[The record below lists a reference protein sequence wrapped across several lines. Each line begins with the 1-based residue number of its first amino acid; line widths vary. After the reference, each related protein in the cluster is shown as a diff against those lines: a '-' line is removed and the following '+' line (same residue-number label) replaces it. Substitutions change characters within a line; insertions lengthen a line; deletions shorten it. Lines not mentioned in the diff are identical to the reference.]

1 MELSNKEK
9 RRARKHA
16 ILMVYQH
23 ELSKASPEEVE
34 NSYWDDNKENEN
46 VKLMASKL
54 FRGTLKNIKLIDI
67 EIAKH
72 LKKGWTIKRLLP
84 IDRSILR
91 VSVYEILNE
100 KISPAGA
107 IINDAVEIAKKYGEE
122 KSPKFVN
129 AILDRIAKEK

>member
-1 MELSNKEK
+1 VELSNKEK

-23 ELSKASPEEVE
+23 ELSKISPEEVE

>member
-16 ILMVYQH
+16 ILMVYQY

>member
-1 MELSNKEK
+1 VELSNKEK

-16 ILMVYQH
+16 ILMVYQY

>member
-1 MELSNKEK
+1 VELSNKEK